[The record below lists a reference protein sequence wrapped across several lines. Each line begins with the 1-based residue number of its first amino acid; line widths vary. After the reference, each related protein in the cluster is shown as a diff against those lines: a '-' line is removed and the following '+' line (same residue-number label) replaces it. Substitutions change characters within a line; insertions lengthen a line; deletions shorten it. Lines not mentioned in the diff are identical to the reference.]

1 MKLTPLP
8 VSSDEFE
15 KIASIISKSYPQ
27 SCIMFIEKIEDHI
40 YEEKYQ
46 VLKSSIAS
54 ITDPDEQQLFHGT
67 TEQAAYAIANDGY
80 KVNLN
85 RRSAYGI
92 GVYFA
97 KEASYSKEYAN
108 VSTSGGFELSY
119 MLINKVLIGRKVVGK
134 ANSKI
139 NLKMADSQVD
149 SVTNPKLFSIP
160 REYQAIPLFLVAF
173 HKNV

>member
-1 MKLTPLP
+1 MKITPLS
-8 VSSDEFE
+8 VSSEEFE
-15 KIASIISKSYPQ
+15 KIAATISKSYPQ

-40 YEEKYQ
+40 HEEKYQ
-46 VLKSSIAS
+46 ALKLSM
-54 ITDPDEQQLFHGT
+54 TDPDEQHLFHGT

-85 RRSAYGI
+85 RRSSYGI

-119 MLINKVLIGRKVVGK
+119 MLINKVLTGRKVVGK